1 LAVIGEEVEKKTEEA
16 ATATAVSARGHTAR
30 TTTTSAVRRMVTFMV
45 MEVALPL
52 SRRAGREL
60 ARLSCSRRRRRRR
73 RRRLFPLL
81 GVMMATLLLLLHLL
95 LLVRTKAEEGVLSN
109 SPSLA
114 DGAKLQLLLL
124 QRIDN

>member
-1 LAVIGEEVEKKTEEA
+1 
-16 ATATAVSARGHTAR
+16 
-30 TTTTSAVRRMVTFMV
+30 MTFMV

-60 ARLSCSRRRRRRR
+60 ARLSCSRRRR

-95 LLVRTKAEEGVLSN
+95 LLVRTKAEEGVISN

-124 QRIDN
+124 LLQRIDN